1 MTNEEKVQYWIQLSD
16 YDMETA
22 EAMLQIKRHLYV
34 GFMCHQVVEKI
45 FKACFVKLK
54 EDTPP
59 YVHKLVLLARK
70 AGFYE
75 MLSEEQKEFV
85 DELDP
90 LNIKT
95 RYPDYKNRLA
105 QQLTHAVCIKIVEQ
119 TKSLQQWTKETL
131 LLTK

>member
-22 EAMLQIKRHLYV
+22 EGMLQIKRYLYV
-34 GFMCHQVVEKI
+34 GFMCHQAIEKI
-45 FKACFVKLK
+45 FKACFAQLK

-59 YVHKLVLLARK
+59 FIHKLATLARQ
-70 AGFYE
+70 AGFYDR
-75 MLSEEQKEFV
+75 LSDEQKEFV

-105 QQLTHAVCIKIVEQ
+105 QRLTHPVCTEIVAQ
-119 TKSLQQWTKETL
+119 TKNLQQWTKENL
-131 LLTK
+131 LSTR